1 MKAPYKKGFFA
12 YFIPYAFLLLL
23 LYAVYVFSQSGI
35 ISFTSDSPLFL
46 EAEKGSVRVLLK
58 GTNDFKEVPLRQKI
72 QLYAGDSVRTTK
84 NAQARIYFAEDSFVF
99 LDEETSLSI
108 EKYREKDALVESE
121 MILYSGKILASVKRM
136 INPKSYFFLR
146 ESDLLLQSR
155 SGVFSY
161 DTKTLQTLEGRVQI
175 DRMDG
180 NSVLSSRSIELGQML
195 TVNTD
200 GSKIL
205 PEKEILSSE
214 VYASP
219 WLANA
224 LERKNVSVS
233 IPEEQKDIVRENEED
248 TEENPF
254 TKEEITSPFSLDT
267 LKEVY
272 EGEPVEITGRVK
284 NAVSVSVN
292 GYTLS
297 QFVPEKESFVYR
309 AKKEWGNLQEGTN
322 EYTITAQMK
331 DGTTESQKVSLFFS
345 ETGEKP
351 EKVEEETEEITEK
364 PSEVVSEKEVSLAV
378 TNIVEGA
385 LIKEDPVEIQGTTPR
400 NTAKIIINDYQLQTF
415 KKGDTTWKY
424 RASTAFENL
433 SAGKNSF
440 LIQAFD
446 ENDEEIAVLLFSFL
460 Y

>member
-1 MKAPYKKGFFA
+1 
-12 YFIPYAFLLLL
+12 
-23 LYAVYVFSQSGI
+23 
-35 ISFTSDSPLFL
+35 
-46 EAEKGSVRVLLK
+46 
-58 GTNDFKEVPLRQKI
+58 
-72 QLYAGDSVRTTK
+72 
-84 NAQARIYFAEDSFVF
+84 
-99 LDEETSLSI
+99 
-108 EKYREKDALVESE
+108 